1 MGGPVILALIFSLLV
16 ALFWLKKFRKMDKY
30 EKEPERA
37 IYKAFFAG
45 ALATIPSLVLEIPL
59 QMTAFSHPPFLQ
71 DLFLPL
77 LWIAM
82 VEEFFKYIAV
92 RITVYRSNEFN
103 EVMDG
108 MIYMIS
114 AALGFAATENVGY
127 MMGFGFS
134 VGLLR
139 AILSYLGHVSF
150 SAILGYYLA
159 KSKLEARDNWLWI
172 GFVLAISLH
181 WLYNLCLVFGTIM
194 TSGGFLLLGLM
205 VWAFGLILT
214 LILLKKAQAISP
226 FRTAHIL
233 PKRLT
238 RLCQACGKTVS
249 SRTLVCH
256 HCGESLALD
265 EEEITLKILNE

>member
-1 MGGPVILALIFSLLV
+1 MILALIFSLLV

-30 EKEPERA
+30 EQEPERA

-45 ALATIPSLVLEIPL
+45 VLATVPAVILETPL
-59 QMTAFSHPPFLQ
+59 QGDTFSHPSFFFSFL
-71 DLFLPL
+71 
-77 LWIAM
+77 WVAM
-82 VEEFFKYIAV
+82 VEEFFKYLAV
-92 RITVYRSNEFN
+92 RVTVYRSKEFN

-114 AALGFAATENVGY
+114 AALGFAAAENVGY

-139 AILSYLGHVSF
+139 AVLSYLSHVSF

-159 KSKLEARDNWLWI
+159 KSKLERRGNWLWK
-172 GFVLAISLH
+172 GFAIAISLH
-181 WLYNLCLVFGTIM
+181 WLYNLFLLAGSNM
-194 TSGGFLLLGLM
+194 ASGGFLLLGLM

-214 LILLKKAQAISP
+214 LTLLKKAQAVSP

-233 PKRLT
+233 PNKLT
-238 RLCQACGKTVS
+238 RPCHACGKTTS
-249 SRTLVCH
+249 ARALVCH
-256 HCGESLALD
+256 HCGKSLILD
-265 EEEITLKILNE
+265 EEEITLRA